1 MSSLVYLIILRRLER
16 LARRLES
23 ESSKVFERKQLNF
36 HPHLLLKQSLPQ
48 PHLRPPLVFPSPLQL
63 MDSCLL
69 PLEELQPSWQ
79 VLTSTQ
85 SRQR

>member
-23 ESSKVFERKQLNF
+23 EFSKVFERKQPNF
-36 HPHLLLKQSLPQ
+36 HPHHLLYKSL

-63 MDSCLL
+63 MDLCLL

-79 VLTSTQ
+79 ALTSTQ